1 MPGLRERDTNAAI
14 AVAAAKRPSLE
25 EMAPRAGGQAGAVAH
40 AAAKAHAAGGVEQLR
55 MQWGAGA
62 FRHVHLENFM
72 CHEHFEVRTQRRA
85 SERASERETERDREP
100 PALASPGRRC
110 AQSARRPVGRPPD
123 VASVSAVALGPRV
136 VGASALRSAPLP
148 NWRALLR

>member
-1 MPGLRERDTNAAI
+1 MPGLRERDTNAAT

-85 SERASERETERDREP
+85 SERASERETERQR
-100 PALASPGRRC
+100 ATRPGIAWPSVC
-110 AQSARRPVGRPPD
+110 
-123 VASVSAVALGPRV
+123 SVSASACRSPAGRSLRLCRCARNPCRWCLRP
-136 VGASALRSAPLP
+136 ALRAAPQFEG
-148 NWRALLR
+148 ALR

>member
-1 MPGLRERDTNAAI
+1 MPGLRERDTNAAT

-25 EMAPRAGGQAGAVAH
+25 EMAPRTGGQAGAVAH

-85 SERASERETERDREP
+85 SERASEREGNGETESHP
-100 PALASPGRRC
+100 PWHRLAVGVLSQCVGL
-110 AQSARRPVGRPPD
+110 SIARRT
-123 VASVSAVALGPRV
+123 
-136 VGASALRSAPLP
+136 
-148 NWRALLR
+148 